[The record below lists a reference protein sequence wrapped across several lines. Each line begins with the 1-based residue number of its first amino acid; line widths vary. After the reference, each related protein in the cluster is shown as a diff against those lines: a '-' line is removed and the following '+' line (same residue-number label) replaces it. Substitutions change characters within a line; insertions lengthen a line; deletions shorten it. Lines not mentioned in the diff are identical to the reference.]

1 MFSSVMIHPVDW
13 IKALSSALELSVTGI
28 SEHHHRTAIIA
39 RNIGV
44 ELELTQNQLEILIY
58 ASLLH
63 DIGAASNWH
72 EKHFIV
78 HNDDDM
84 MVFNHAEA
92 GYNIL
97 KDSPQLG
104 LLAGPIRYH
113 HDRFCGGNPS
123 GFTGTEIPLLSRI
136 IHIADRIEVQID
148 NSQHILKQRD
158 NIINNLETNGYFDPE
173 IVNAVRNAG
182 KNECFWLD
190 IVNRDGFYDFLKK
203 LGFFGK
209 LTFYMD
215 DIIVIAKIFA
225 KIIDDTSPY
234 TAAHSQNVAKVS
246 ERIALYKGFSEVESE
261 KIYLAGLLHDIGKLA
276 VPNEILLKPGKLS
289 VSEFDIVKQ
298 HPYYSYYIL
307 QQVEGFEDIA
317 LWIGSHH
324 ETLDGNGYPFGLKA
338 PEINLGSRILATA
351 DIYCALLE
359 DRPYREGMTY
369 SQTISIMN
377 DMVKNN
383 KLDAKIV
390 YDLINNIDVS
400 CELVKKHIYK

>member
-1 MFSSVMIHPVDW
+1 MFNSIMIHPVDL

-39 RNIGV
+39 RNIGI
-44 ELELTQNQLEILIY
+44 ELGITQNQLEILIY

-63 DIGAASNWH
+63 DIGAASNWN

-78 HNDDDM
+78 HNEEDM

-92 GYNIL
+92 GYSIL

-104 LLAGPIRYH
+104 ILAEPIRYH
-113 HDRFCGGNPS
+113 HDRYCGGNPS
-123 GFTGTEIPLLSRI
+123 GFTGTQIPLLSRI
-136 IHIADRIEVQID
+136 IHVADRIEVQID
-148 NSQHILKQRD
+148 NSQHIFSQRN
-158 NIINNLETNGYFDPE
+158 NIINSLESNKYFDPE

-182 KNECFWLD
+182 KKECFWLD

-209 LTFYMD
+209 LTFYMN

-225 KIIDDTSPY
+225 RIIDDTSPY
-234 TAAHSQNVAKVS
+234 TAAHSQNVAKVAKC
-246 ERIALYKGFSEVESE
+246 IALYTGFSEIESE
-261 KIYLAGLLHDIGKLA
+261 KIFLAGLLHDIGKLA
-276 VPNEILLKPGKLS
+276 VPNEILIKPGALTEN
-289 VSEFDIVKQ
+289 EFDIVKQ
-298 HPYYSYYIL
+298 HSYYSYYIL
-307 QQVEGFEDIA
+307 QQVEGFEEIA
-317 LWIGSHH
+317 VWAGFHH

-338 PEINLGSRILATA
+338 PEINLGSRIIATA

-359 DRPYREGMTY
+359 DRPYRSGMTRN
-369 SQTISIMN
+369 QIINIMN
-377 DMVKNN
+377 DMVKNT

-390 YDLINNIDVS
+390 NDLTNNIEAT
-400 CELVKKHIYK
+400 CALVKKNIY

>member
-1 MFSSVMIHPVDW
+1 MFNSIMIHPVDL

-39 RNIGV
+39 RNIGI
-44 ELELTQNQLEILIY
+44 ELGITQNQLEVLIY

-63 DIGAASNWH
+63 DIGAASNWT

-78 HNDDDM
+78 HSEEDM

-104 LLAGPIRYH
+104 ILAEPIRYH
-113 HDRFCGGNPS
+113 HDRYCGGNPS
-123 GFTGTEIPLLSRI
+123 GLIGKEIPLLSRI

-148 NSQHILKQRD
+148 KSQHIFSQR
-158 NIINNLETNGYFDPE
+158 NSIIKNLESNQYFDPE
-173 IVNAVRNAG
+173 IVSAVKNAG
-182 KNECFWLD
+182 KRECFWLD
-190 IVNRDGFYDFLKK
+190 IVNRDGFDDFLKK

-215 DIIVIAKIFA
+215 DIIVISKIFA

-246 ERIALYKGFSEVESE
+246 KCIALSIGFSETEAE
-261 KIYLAGLLHDIGKLA
+261 KIFLAGLLHDIGKLA
-276 VPNEILLKPGKLS
+276 VPNEILTKPGALNEN
-289 VSEFDIVKQ
+289 EFDIVKQ

-307 QQVEGFEDIA
+307 QQVEGFEEIA
-317 LWIGSHH
+317 VWAGFHH

-338 PEINLGSRILATA
+338 DEINLGSRIIATA
-351 DIYCALLE
+351 DVYCALVE
-359 DRPYREGMTY
+359 DRPYRSGMTH
-369 SQTISIMN
+369 SHIISILN
-377 DMVKNN
+377 DMVKNK

-390 YDLINNIDVS
+390 NDLINKIEIT
-400 CELVKKHIYK
+400 CALVKKDIYN

>member
-1 MFSSVMIHPVDW
+1 MIHPVDL

-28 SEHHHRTAIIA
+28 SEHHHRTAVIA
-39 RNIGV
+39 RNIG
-44 ELELTQNQLEILIY
+44 LELGITQNQLEILIY

-78 HNDDDM
+78 NNDDDM
-84 MVFNHAEA
+84 QVFNHVEA

-104 LLAGPIRYH
+104 ILAEPIRYH

-123 GFTGTEIPLLSRI
+123 GLTGTEIPLLSWI
-136 IHIADRIEVQID
+136 IHIADRIEVDID
-148 NSQHILKQRD
+148 NSQHILNQRN
-158 NIINNLETNGYFDPE
+158 NIINNLESNTYFDPE
-173 IVNAVRNAG
+173 LVKVVKNAG
-182 KNECFWLD
+182 KKECFWLD
-190 IVNRDGFYDFLKK
+190 IVNRDGFHDFLKK

-234 TAAHSQNVAKVS
+234 TAAHSQNVAKVAKCL
-246 ERIALYKGFSEVESE
+246 ALYTGFSEVESE
-261 KIYLAGLLHDIGKLA
+261 KLYLAGLLHDIGKLA
-276 VPNEILLKPGKLS
+276 VPNEILMKPGTLTDN
-289 VSEFDIVKQ
+289 EYAIVKQ

-307 QQVEGFEDIA
+307 QQVEGFEEISIWA
-317 LWIGSHH
+317 GSHH

-338 PEINLGSRILATA
+338 PEINLGSRILTVA

-359 DRPYREGMTY
+359 DRPYRDGMTY
-369 SQTISIMN
+369 SQTMSIMN
-377 DMVKNN
+377 DMVKAK
-383 KLDAKIV
+383 KLDDKIV
-390 YDLINNIDVS
+390 NDLTNNIGVNS
-400 CELVKKHIYK
+400 ELIKKNIYR